1 MEEEQEVTQRNRLVK
16 NIDSTVKA
24 LGVGLQ
30 VRISRRKLAES
41 IDSMMNIRQLA
52 KNIDLMMNIRQLA
65 KNIDSM
71 MNIRQLAEN
80 IDSMMNIRQLVK
92 NIDSMMN
99 IRQLAKN
106 IDSMMNIRLVRIS
119 RRKLVENIGSK
130 TTNIRQENCRSL
142 VMMDTQQMKNIL
154 HHHYSENFAR

>member
-30 VRISRRKLAES
+30 VRISRRKLAE
-41 IDSMMNIRQLA
+41 
-52 KNIDLMMNIRQLA
+52 
-65 KNIDSM
+65 
-71 MNIRQLAEN
+71 
-80 IDSMMNIRQLVK
+80 

-106 IDSMMNIRLVRIS
+106 IDSMMNMAKNIDSMMNIRQLVRIS

-154 HHHYSENFAR
+154 HHHY